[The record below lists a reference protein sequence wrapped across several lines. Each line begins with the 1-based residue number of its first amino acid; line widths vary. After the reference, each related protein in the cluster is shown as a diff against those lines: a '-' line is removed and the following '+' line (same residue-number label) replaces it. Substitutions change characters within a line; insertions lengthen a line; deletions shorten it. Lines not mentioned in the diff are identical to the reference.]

1 MEVKT
6 KHLQKFLKMELNLQ
20 KVKINS
26 EMGI

>member
-1 MEVKT
+1 MQVKA
-6 KHLQKFLKMELNLQ
+6 KHLQKFPKTESNLQ

>member
-6 KHLQKFLKMELNLQ
+6 KHLQKFLKMESNLQ